1 MQEDEDVCQVIKMPR
16 VYRYVLNSLTIC
28 LIISLL
34 GGGLVFLGHSTVG
47 KIMVGVGIV
56 SGNLCILTLAI
67 VKLVRVLKGKK
78 DED

>member
-1 MQEDEDVCQVIKMPR
+1 MMKMPQ

-67 VKLVRVLKGKK
+67 IKLVRVLKGKK

>member
-1 MQEDEDVCQVIKMPR
+1 MPK
-16 VYRYVLNSLTIC
+16 VYRYVLNSLTVC

-34 GGGLVFLGHSTVG
+34 GGGLAFLGHPTVG
-47 KIMVGVGIV
+47 KIMVGAGIV